1 MFPLLLLLLLFISE
15 RNDAY
20 RLLLLFAVFHFRTV
34 LCVSA
39 WIYLCVRVRVRV
51 RGCVRMYV
59 SVSASA
65 CGSISKHAVYLMH
78 KQ

>member
-15 RNDAY
+15 QNDAY
-20 RLLLLFAVFHFRTV
+20 RLLLLLLFAVFHFRTV

-39 WIYLCVRVRVRV
+39 WICLCVRVRGG
-51 RGCVRMYV
+51 GCVRMRV
-59 SVSASA
+59 SVSV

>member
-20 RLLLLFAVFHFRTV
+20 RLLLLLLFAVFHFRTV

-39 WIYLCVRVRVRV
+39 WICLCVRVRC
-51 RGCVRMYV
+51 RGCVRMRV
-59 SVSASA
+59 SDSD